1 MKWSEYLDKISR
13 YEQIVYCLF
22 LGNSKAFDFK
32 LIIYFIRFLM
42 EKMT

>member
-13 YEQIVYCLF
+13 YEQIVCF